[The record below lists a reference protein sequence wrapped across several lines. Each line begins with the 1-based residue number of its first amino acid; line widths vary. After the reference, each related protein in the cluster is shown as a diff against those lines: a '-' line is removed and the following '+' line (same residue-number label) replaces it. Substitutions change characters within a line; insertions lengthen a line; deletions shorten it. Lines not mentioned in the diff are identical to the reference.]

1 MPGLE
6 TYIAW
11 LALDTSPGV
20 SRLCLSMSGSFW
32 IDDVSDLSL
41 WHDVPILKRLIPN
54 IDVLCSQL
62 FLPISLY
69 KCVIINC

>member
-1 MPGLE
+1 MQNLFELFRMPGLE

-41 WHDVPILKRLIPN
+41 WHE
-54 IDVLCSQL
+54 
-62 FLPISLY
+62 
-69 KCVIINC
+69 